1 METPSSHEVCYAG
14 RRDARW
20 TVPKRQSSTVLGKP
34 LERMRISEVVRMLV
48 DRVDSFALI
57 YPEDLVNS
65 FGSLTLFNAILTV
78 TVTLPKSKPSAAVPE
93 SFLILRI
100 PHRE

>member
-1 METPSSHEVCYAG
+1 METRSSHEVCYAG

-20 TVPKRQSSTVLGKP
+20 TVPKRQSSTALGKP

-57 YPEDLVNS
+57 YPEDLAN
-65 FGSLTLFNAILTV
+65 FGSLTLFNAVLTV